1 MMASDNR
8 PLNSAEDADED
19 EDDTTEVGPRP
30 PGGKYYMTPE
40 GHAALKGE
48 LDHLWKRRRPEVVKV
63 VEWAASLGDRSENA
77 DYKEGK
83 RLLRQIDKRVR
94 FLRKRLDNA
103 LVVDPSQQ
111 PNRHKVF
118 FGATVTYVNSRD
130 EEVRVKIVGVDEANM
145 KDGKISWL
153 SPIARALLRAEVG
166 DEVEVRTPRGVDTL
180 EVLAIEYPVPR
191 K

>member
-1 MMASDNR
+1 MASDDR
-8 PLNSAEDADED
+8 LPAAAEDADDD
-19 EDDTTEVGPRP
+19 EDDSADSGPRP
-30 PGGKYYMTPE
+30 PGGKFYMTPE
-40 GHAALKGE
+40 GHAALKAE
-48 LDHLWKRRRPEVVKV
+48 LDHLWKSRRPEVVKV

-130 EEVRVKIVGVDEANM
+130 EELRVKIVGVDEADMNE
-145 KDGKISWL
+145 GKISWL
-153 SPIARALLRAEVG
+153 SPIARALLKAEVG
-166 DEVEVRTPRGVDTL
+166 DEVDVRTPRGVDTL
-180 EVLAIEYPVPR
+180 EVLAIEYPEKR
-191 K
+191 

>member
-1 MMASDNR
+1 
-8 PLNSAEDADED
+8 
-19 EDDTTEVGPRP
+19 
-30 PGGKYYMTPE
+30 MTPE

-166 DEVEVRTPRGVDTL
+166 DEVEVRTPTRCGHVGSAGDRVSRSPKVNGRPQEGREAEFVGHML
-180 EVLAIEYPVPR
+180 
-191 K
+191 